1 MTRFSADESGAS
13 AVEFAFLVPVLL
25 ALAFGGIEFGSIFYT
40 YASAEFATNDVARQ
54 LATNR
59 ITQSQAKAA
68 IPSRLP
74 GWAQSAVTVKV
85 TASSAVPTSN
95 LYTVTTSVPAI
106 NATPS
111 TFLKS
116 IYGSRTITVT
126 AVVQQ
131 EPTS

>member
-1 MTRFSADESGAS
+1 
-13 AVEFAFLVPVLL
+13 VLI

-59 ITQSQAKAA
+59 INQSQAKAA
-68 IPSRLP
+68 IPPRLP
-74 GWAQSAVTVKV
+74 AWAQTAATVAVS
-85 TASSAVPTSN
+85 ASSTTPTSN
-95 LYTVTTSVPAI
+95 FYTVTTSVPLV

-111 TFLKS
+111 IFFKS
-116 IYGSRTITVT
+116 LYGTRKINVT
-126 AVVQQ
+126 AVMQQ